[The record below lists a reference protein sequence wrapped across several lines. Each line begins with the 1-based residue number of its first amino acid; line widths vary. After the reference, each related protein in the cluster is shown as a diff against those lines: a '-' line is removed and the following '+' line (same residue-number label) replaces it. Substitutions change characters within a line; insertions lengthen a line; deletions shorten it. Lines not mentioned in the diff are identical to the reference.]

1 MGIKDRISELLHRNK
16 YTLPILQGLG
26 MIALVTAISIVSI
39 HLLLGDTISDYA
51 EANPEVAYG
60 RETES
65 IPETETQP
73 EAQADVAVS
82 TEDTITDKEPEV
94 TTEESAVTAE
104 EMLTDTDNTNEVDI
118 TSDNKN
124 SAVSGDSASEGS
136 AASASEGVI
145 PEYNKSAMIH
155 FYDPQSDPEGRYN
168 YQPGFYSEPLSQE
181 VRDYITGISYA
192 GTDDMVISYDDLD
205 YVGLLYIDFNGLT
218 QAGEIICNKKISGD
232 LLEIFHE
239 LYISDYRI
247 DSIYLVDN
255 YGGDDTASM
264 NADNTSCFNYRVV
277 DGSTSLSKHAY
288 GMAIDIN
295 PYYNPYIVFGAGEG
309 GSDYI
314 SPAGSEV
321 YADRSASFPYKIDES
336 DLCYTLFKAHGFTWG
351 GNWNSCKDYQHFQKT
366 P

>member
-118 TSDNKN
+118 T
-124 SAVSGDSASEGS
+124 
-136 AASASEGVI
+136 
-145 PEYNKSAMIH
+145 
-155 FYDPQSDPEGRYN
+155 
-168 YQPGFYSEPLSQE
+168 
-181 VRDYITGISYA
+181 
-192 GTDDMVISYDDLD
+192 
-205 YVGLLYIDFNGLT
+205 
-218 QAGEIICNKKISGD
+218 
-232 LLEIFHE
+232 
-239 LYISDYRI
+239 
-247 DSIYLVDN
+247 
-255 YGGDDTASM
+255 
-264 NADNTSCFNYRVV
+264 
-277 DGSTSLSKHAY
+277 
-288 GMAIDIN
+288 
-295 PYYNPYIVFGAGEG
+295 
-309 GSDYI
+309 
-314 SPAGSEV
+314 
-321 YADRSASFPYKIDES
+321 
-336 DLCYTLFKAHGFTWG
+336 
-351 GNWNSCKDYQHFQKT
+351 
-366 P
+366 